1 MVHYRQAAFFLSCL
15 TAMSTYGAREVTLTL
30 PDAGAERII
39 SNEFSSKK
47 QSKKQKRTQ
56 KIAQSA
62 NTINP
67 TGILDQK
74 STELLAMPNEQ
85 NPAVQTTLVAGKKP
99 YYNRNRVTHTNRK
112 KFVAK
117 KNKTLSEM
125 NFDEL
130 KEAKNRAVKAKNTEI
145 ALKYMQKMLPLCN
158 DLTEH
163 ATLMLETADA
173 LLATGAVKEASS
185 MYQDFSTMYPGHARI
200 KYASFKAID
209 CSYATVLIA
218 ERDQTATLTTIELAE
233 TFLTQNDSCKDYYKE
248 VETILSACYKLRF
261 DSEVSI
267 INFFIKQKN
276 IASAQK
282 RIERIRE
289 KQLPVFPAGERELI
303 ELECL
308 VASKKNDTELL
319 LQKQT
324 ELATKFP
331 EQNSV
336 QLAHNRRNVDHVAK
350 F

>member
-1 MVHYRQAAFFLSCL
+1 MVHYQRAAFFLSCL
-15 TAMSTYGAREVTLTL
+15 TAVTTYGTQEVALTLT
-30 PDAGAERII
+30 DARVERTV

-47 QSKKQKRTQ
+47 QNKKPKHTQ
-56 KIAQSA
+56 KQHQLAKTTTRA
-62 NTINP
+62 
-67 TGILDQK
+67 GILDQK
-74 STELLAMPNEQ
+74 SKDLLKIKPEQ
-85 NPAVQTTLVAGKKP
+85 NPALANTLVAGKKP
-99 YYNRNRVTHTNRK
+99 YYNRNRVTHANRK
-112 KFVAK
+112 KFVVK

-130 KEAKNRAVKAKNTEI
+130 KCAKDRAQETKNTEI

-163 ATLMLETADA
+163 ASLMLETADA

-218 ERDQTATLTTIELAE
+218 ERDQTATLTSIELAQ
-233 TFLTQNDSCKDYYKE
+233 TFLNQNDSCKDYYNE
-248 VETILSACYKLRF
+248 VETILAACYKLRF

-289 KQLPVFPAGERELI
+289 KQLPVFPTGERELI

-319 LQKQT
+319 LQKQA

-331 EQNSV
+331 QQNSV
-336 QLAHNRRNVDHVAK
+336 QLAHNKRRVDHVVK